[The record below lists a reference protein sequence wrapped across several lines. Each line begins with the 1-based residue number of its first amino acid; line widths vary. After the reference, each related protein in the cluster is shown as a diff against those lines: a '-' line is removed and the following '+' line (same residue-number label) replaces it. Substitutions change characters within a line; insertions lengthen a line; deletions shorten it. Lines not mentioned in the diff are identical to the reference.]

1 MTHNGPSAT
10 PHQRTLGHGP
20 VANAHAGRALLRA
33 AALRTNLSIWFR
45 SNKDGKP
52 RMEQKTKVNS
62 VPADPTNWSEQS
74 QRSISFHY
82 IREYN
87 DITYN
92 CWRCARS
99 AIFSASDQRYTYEV
113 KKAPIDQRR
122 ILCTDCRKESL
133 CIEQDIKSCERCWSD
148 SKSVLRSDSSFLTAW
163 IGLLT
168 SQEGY
173 VPYHPNVATKNML
186 RNLLEQLTDHPPISV
201 KANQP

>member
-62 VPADPTNWSEQS
+62 VPADPTKWSEQS

-99 AIFSASDQRYTYEV
+99 AIFSASDQLYTYEV
-113 KKAPIDQRR
+113 KKGTHRSAPNTLHGFAGKNRCASSKISSHASGAGLTQ
-122 ILCTDCRKESL
+122 SL
-133 CIEQDIKSCERCWSD
+133 C
-148 SKSVLRSDSSFLTAW
+148 
-163 IGLLT
+163 
-168 SQEGY
+168 
-173 VPYHPNVATKNML
+173 
-186 RNLLEQLTDHPPISV
+186 
-201 KANQP
+201 